1 MIARLYSTV
10 YIMDGPV
17 HFVDIRIQSAGLAF
31 LGVFTR
37 SARISLGKE
46 EVRCNGRKLSMES
59 SGFDS
64 HPAKIN
70 HRPEA
75 SLAGGA
81 VTHHV
86 KRRQRILKPRD

>member
-46 EVRCNGRKLSMES
+46 EVRCNGRKL
-59 SGFDS
+59 FDGVQWVRL
-64 HPAKIN
+64 PPGK
-70 HRPEA
+70 
-75 SLAGGA
+75 G
-81 VTHHV
+81 
-86 KRRQRILKPRD
+86 